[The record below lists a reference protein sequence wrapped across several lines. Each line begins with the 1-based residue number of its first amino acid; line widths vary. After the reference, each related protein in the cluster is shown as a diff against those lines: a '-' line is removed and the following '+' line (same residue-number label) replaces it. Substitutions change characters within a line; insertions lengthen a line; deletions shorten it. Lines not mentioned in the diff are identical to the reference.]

1 MLVKPYNWLNC
12 PHPKQVILKQVLSSL
27 LKASDTNM
35 LLDNIHQV
43 VSQEQEK
50 LLLSKEVI

>member
-1 MLVKPYNWLNC
+1 MVKPYNWLNC
-12 PHPKQVILKQVLSSL
+12 PYPKQVILNQVLSSL
-27 LKASDTNM
+27 LNASDNNM

-50 LLLSKEVI
+50 LVLSKEVI